1 MFDAGNSIKSRAGR
15 LLRAALP
22 VKPPP
27 PDFQPLKS
35 AGGPR

>member
-27 PDFQPLKS
+27 PPTFT
-35 AGGPR
+35 R